1 MMPTRTFTTERDP
14 LVEAIEL
21 ARLGQKGEARQLL
34 REACRIDPGNA
45 KAWLWSA
52 SLAETV
58 ADAINDLQQVVALD
72 PDNATARGWLERLRP
87 SVVEVPWYQCFL
99 CSYEGLEEFDRC
111 PQCHSVLS
119 LDLDETFRNQ
129 GLDERQVRLAVD
141 RLGKLAGSADPFDI
155 EYYLGVAHLNLLN
168 SQAALEHFRRA
179 EALDERGA
187 QLRATIAALSRR
199 PLVMAVDDCLTIRT
213 MVTSTLE
220 RNGYRCLSA
229 ASSVDALSYLEDA
242 TPEFVLLDVSMP
254 FMDGYLL
261 AKTIKSQP
269 KTKDTTVVML
279 SARDGFMDKVKG
291 RMSGAAD
298 YLTKPFEPALLLRI
312 IRKYVHPKE

>member
-1 MMPTRTFTTERDP
+1 MPNTTTLTTETDP
-14 LVEAIEL
+14 LAEAIEL
-21 ARLGQKGEARQLL
+21 ARLGKKGEARRLIK
-34 REACRIDPGNA
+34 EACRINPENA

-72 PDNATARGWLERLRP
+72 PKNPTAHAWLERLRP
-87 SVVEVPWYQCFL
+87 SMIEVPWYQCFL
-99 CSYEGLEEFDRC
+99 CEYEGREEFARC
-111 PQCHSVLS
+111 PQCHAVLS

-129 GLDERQVRLAVD
+129 GVDERQVRLAVE
-141 RLGKLAGSADPFDI
+141 RIQKFAGSADPFDI
-155 EYYLGVAHLNLLN
+155 AYYLGVAHLNLMN
-168 SQAALEHFRRA
+168 SNAALEHFRRA
-179 EALDERGA
+179 EPLDERGA
-187 QLRATIAALSRR
+187 QLRGTIAALSRR

-213 MVTSTLE
+213 MVMNILE

-229 ASSVDALSYLEDA
+229 ASSVDALSYLENA
-242 TPEFVLLDVSMP
+242 SPEFVLLDVSMP
-254 FMDGYLL
+254 FMDGYALC
-261 AKTIKSQP
+261 KRIKSQP
-269 KTKDTTVVML
+269 NTKDTAVVML